1 MTVRV
6 LDPEYR
12 DQLVGTDFPTAQER
26 IGDLITLLDTA
37 LERTGTGS
45 QSGGWEGP
53 DALSFK
59 TNVWENGFKV
69 SFTQA
74 IEALADTTTVLT
86 TGTQD
91 TIDVTDRTYTI
102 GGGGGTG
109 ALRRPEPLG
118 AAGAPRRSGG
128 LRLSTGI

>member
-26 IGDLITLLDTA
+26 IGDLITLLDSA

-102 GGGGGTG
+102 GGGGGGTG
-109 ALRRPEPLG
+109 G
-118 AAGAPRRSGG
+118 ATPA
-128 LRLSTGI
+128 